1 MTNAHDDYRATAA
14 AARDALVVL
23 TAAQRLRSRPAVA
36 KAVHDVIKADEPDDE
51 CASVHGST
59 NDADREA
66 HAIGRARRAAA
77 ATARLGHDAAAV
89 GRAFAGAYLD
99 HGGKLAPPE
108 RTVEDAG
115 RRSSLSKAT
124 RSKAA
129 VAARAA
135 EIRAARR
142 KHRRRQ
148 RGSERHAVDVAR
160 ALHRFYARV
169 RPDAVD
175 DLTIDAYGRHGGTKL
190 DAPALLAKCRE
201 AGR

>member
-1 MTNAHDDYRATAA
+1 MTNAHDTEAVDAARHALLCMTAA
-14 AARDALVVL
+14 E
-23 TAAQRLRSRPAVA
+23 RLRARPAVA
-36 KAVHDVIKADEPDDE
+36 RAVKEFVEAAEPDDE
-51 CASVHGST
+51 CDQCHNSPDHA
-59 NDADREA
+59 ARED
-66 HAIGRARRAAA
+66 HAIARARRAAA

-89 GRAFAGAYLD
+89 GRAFAGAYVD

-108 RTVEDAG
+108 RTLEDAA
-115 RRSSLSKAT
+115 RRSSLSKST

-129 VAARAA
+129 TAARAA

-175 DLTIDAYGRHGGTKL
+175 DLTIDAYRRHGGTKL